1 MGIGEGFD
9 AVLAAARR
17 GDRAAFERLY
27 RDLSPLVLGYLR
39 ANGSREPE
47 DLTAEVFIAV
57 VRGVD
62 RFEGDETSFRSWV
75 LTIAH
80 RRLTDEFRRRGR
92 RPEEPLEPGVLRERL
107 GGDPG
112 SAEQEALDRL
122 ASAGV
127 LDALE
132 QLTPDQR
139 AVITLRV
146 LADLPIKEVA
156 DLLDKPVTAV
166 KSLQHR
172 ALAALGRQIEQ
183 AAAELTTDGSG
194 DAEVTRGRIGTT
206 TGSDD

>member
-1 MGIGEGFD
+1 M
-9 AVLAAARR
+9 
-17 GDRAAFERLY
+17 
-27 RDLSPLVLGYLR
+27 
-39 ANGSREPE
+39 
-47 DLTAEVFIAV
+47 FIAV
-57 VRGVD
+57 VRGVG

-92 RPEEPLEPGVLRERL
+92 RPEELFEPNVLRERL

-112 SAEQEALDRL
+112 SAEQEALERL

-132 QLTPDQR
+132 RLTPDQR

-146 LADLPIKEVA
+146 IADLPIKEVA
-156 DLLDKPVTAV
+156 DLLGKPVTAV

-172 ALAALGRQIEQ
+172 ALAALGRRIEEV
-183 AAAELTTDGSG
+183 AAELTTDGSDDG
-194 DAEVTRGRIGTT
+194 EVTRGRIGTT